1 MANLS
6 GQQVYSLAR
15 AAGASHAEAI
25 MLTAISKGESIGWN
39 PQAYNGD
46 ASTGDKSYGLWQ
58 INMLGDMGPQR
69 RAWFGITSNEE
80 LFNPATNAKAAL
92 LILRSRGWRAWT
104 VWSSGAYKQYMP
116 EAMKAGG
123 EVGENWQGIAEQAG
137 AGGGQGVQEM
147 SASGTTSANVMP
159 ALPPGATPDQIEDYI
174 RENYPQAWGFLDV
187 PELRTI
193 LIDAAKNSWTA
204 TKLQAAMQ
212 ATTWWRTNSEATR
225 NYFAVKGTDPA
236 QMKALIDAKVAELG
250 PEFKQLG
257 LTTDVRKYAEY
268 VIQFGWTSDQIR
280 QNLAQQGLLQSA
292 SGGLK
297 EGGTFDLTADDIM
310 KMARNDFFVPMD
322 RMTAEKMAVDI
333 YSGAKTEEQ
342 VKAYLAR
349 LGAARF
355 PGLEESG
362 FTPGEYMSPI
372 RATIAEALELQPGD
386 VDLLDK
392 RFSKVLEYQGTDGK
406 LRPMTVSEAQT
417 WARSQDQYRTTKGA
431 LDEAAAFAE
440 QITKTFGKVAS

>member
-1 MANLS
+1 MALT
-6 GQQVYSLAR
+6 GQQVYSVAR
-15 AAGASHAEAI
+15 AAGATHAEAI
-25 MLTAISKGESIGWN
+25 MLTAIAKGESGWSNTAHN
-39 PQAYNGD
+39 PKPPDN
-46 ASTGDKSYGLWQ
+46 SYGLWQ
-58 INMLGDMGPQR
+58 INMLGSMGDQR
-69 RAWFGITSNEE
+69 RQQFGIANNEA
-80 LFNPATNAKAAL
+80 LFNPLTNAKAAIA
-92 LILRSRGWRAWT
+92 ILRSQGWRAWS
-104 VWSSGAYKQYMP
+104 VYSSGAYRQYMG
-116 EAMKAGG
+116 EAQAAGG
-123 EVGENWQGIAEQAG
+123 EAADTWQETAQQAG
-137 AGGGQGVQEM
+137 AGVQEM
-147 SASGTTSANVMP
+147 GATGTTNANGMP

-280 QNLAQQGLLQSA
+280 QNLAQQGLLQSTG
-292 SGGLK
+292 SGLK

-310 KMARNDFFVPMD
+310 RMARNDFFVPMD

-349 LGAARF
+349 MGAARF

-362 FTPGEYMSPI
+362 FTPGEYMAPI
-372 RATIAEALELQPGD
+372 RSAIAEALELQPGD

-392 RFSKVLEYQGTDGK
+392 RFSSVLEHQGTDGK
-406 LRPMTVSEAQT
+406 LRPMTVSEAQM